1 MEIKGGAFFNRIK
14 TGLYKSK
21 LIRKRTETLG
31 RVNGILVMG
40 GALQVAPPLWLFI
53 AFILLINACTK
64 YN

>member
-21 LIRKRTETLG
+21 LIRKRTETHG

-40 GALQVAPPLWLFI
+40 GAQVPPPL
-53 AFILLINACTK
+53 AFYCFYIINKCM
-64 YN
+64 YQI

>member
-21 LIRKRTETLG
+21 LIRKRTETHG

-40 GALQVAPPLWLFI
+40 GGAGRPPLWLFI